1 MTAVFIVSID
11 CEGKWG
17 MADRV
22 DEARSITD
30 DSLDAVYAM
39 LFSTLDRYQIA
50 ATFAVVGLFAAGPE
64 AVDRFARATADSP
77 AHRRWLAAP
86 IAAVRSG
93 VTSGWFRQSLFD
105 EIRSVGAHELATH
118 GASHLPFDAVDVG
131 EAERRLELD
140 WSRRLGAERGAR
152 FSTLVYPRN
161 AVVQSDILG
170 DYHITGYRGARKPTA
185 MGRLGHL
192 LSEFN
197 LLARAQSH
205 SRPPWSGEIPCGIF
219 LNWRHGL
226 RATVPLS
233 VSIRRWRHILDDAE
247 RTDGVA
253 HLWFHPHNLITA
265 PTTALLLDAVLAMVH
280 EREVSGSVVVSTQ
293 ADYCAAHRLPSP
305 NQFGG

>member
-11 CEGKWG
+11 CEGRWG

-22 DEARSITD
+22 QEARLITD
-30 DSLDAVYAM
+30 ESLDAVYSM

-64 AVDRFARATADSP
+64 AVDQFARATADSP
-77 AHRRWLAAP
+77 AHQRWLAAP
-86 IAAVRSG
+86 VAAVRSG
-93 VTSGWFRQSLFD
+93 VTSGWFRQTLFD
-105 EIRSVGAHELATH
+105 EVRSVGAHELATH
-118 GASHLPFDAVDVG
+118 GASHLPFDAVAVG
-131 EAERRLELD
+131 EVERRLELD
-140 WSRRLGAERGAR
+140 WSRRLGAERGVR

-161 AVVQSDILG
+161 AVTQPDILG
-170 DYHITGYRGARKPTA
+170 EYQIVGYRGVRRPSAV
-185 MGRLGHL
+185 GRVGHL

-197 LLARAQSH
+197 LLARAQPH
-205 SRPPWSGEIPCGIF
+205 TKPPSSAEIPSGSF

-226 RATVPLS
+226 RAVVPPS

-265 PTTALLLDAVLAMVH
+265 PTTAVLLDAILAMVH
-280 EREVSGSVVVSTQ
+280 EREVAGSLVVSTQ
-293 ADYCAAHRLPSP
+293 ANYCAARRRLSP